1 MSLNY
6 NIKQVPLDA
15 KYPVVTD
22 EEEVAYLREYG
33 KAMGIDWYDEDGVV
47 RSFSPK
53 TQALIFGSATIGM
66 RAITEKNWQKFY
78 QRLFLVSR
86 IRGLELPVSPQDV
99 RSHIGLS
106 TNASAMTDA
115 QFRRALLDDGFYL
128 AQADI
133 VNNIKEE

>member
-1 MSLNY
+1 MPLNY
-6 NIKQVPLDA
+6 NIKQVPLDI

-22 EEEVAYLREYG
+22 EEEIAYLRKYG
-33 KAMGIDWYDEDGVV
+33 KEMGIDWYEEGGVV

-53 TQALIFGSATIGM
+53 TQALIFGSRAIGM

-86 IRGLELPVSPQDV
+86 IRGLDLPVSPQDV
-99 RSHIGLS
+99 WSHIGLS
-106 TNASAMTDA
+106 TNAHAMTDA

-133 VNNIKEE
+133 VNNHKED

>member
-6 NIKQVPLDA
+6 NIKQVPLDT
-15 KYPVVTD
+15 KYPIVTD
-22 EEEVAYLREYG
+22 EEEVTYLREYG
-33 KAMGIDWYDEDGVV
+33 KAMGVDWYEEDGVV
-47 RSFSPK
+47 RRFSPK
-53 TQALIFGSATIGM
+53 TQALIFNTIPVGM
-66 RAITEKNWQKFY
+66 RSITEKNWQKFY

-86 IRGLELPVSPQDV
+86 IRGLDLPVSPQDV

-106 TNASAMTDA
+106 TNASTMTDA

-133 VNNIKEE
+133 VNTTKEN

>member
-6 NIKQVPLDA
+6 NIKQVPLDV

-22 EEEVAYLREYG
+22 EEEVAYLRGYG
-33 KAMGIDWYDEDGVV
+33 KAMGIDWYEEDGVV
-47 RSFSPK
+47 RSLSPK
-53 TQALIFGSATIGM
+53 TQALIFGSMAIGM

-78 QRLFLVSR
+78 RRLFLVSR
-86 IRGLELPVSPQDV
+86 IRGLDLPVSPQDV

-106 TNASAMTDA
+106 TNASAMTDT
-115 QFRRALLDDGFYL
+115 QFRRALLDEGFYL

-133 VNNIKEE
+133 VNTTQES